1 MISTSFI
8 VVQRGRGTVSNNLRF
23 HENPWM
29 EVNNSCT
36 KRNRGTWWKNSC
48 SVVGCISTEGVGGG
62 GEEEENKKK
71 KKKNKKKKKKKKAIM
86 LIIVVFTCT
95 PVRDSQRVSKNKTG
109 NVRIK

>member
-62 GEEEENKKK
+62 GEEEEGGSRKRRRRRKEGEEG
-71 KKKNKKKKKKKKAIM
+71 
-86 LIIVVFTCT
+86 
-95 PVRDSQRVSKNKTG
+95 RRR
-109 NVRIK
+109 RIRRRRRRIRRRRRRRRLSCLL